1 MKAVIQRVSEASVTV
16 EGHVIGACRRGLL
29 VLLGVGK
36 GDTEADADLLA
47 AKIAK
52 MRIFSDDNGK
62 MNLALADVGGE
73 LLVISNFTLL
83 ADCRHGNRPDYF
95 AAETPPRAKE
105 LYEYFT
111 ERVKTLSGCPT
122 ATGEFGADMDVALH
136 NDGPVTVLLDSA
148 VLARKREP

>member
-1 MKAVIQRVSEASVTV
+1 MKAVIQRVANASVSV
-16 EGHVIGACRRGLL
+16 GGEVIGACRRGFL

-36 GDTEADADLLA
+36 GDSEEDAELLA

-52 MRIFSDDNGK
+52 MRIFSDENGK

-95 AAETPPRAKE
+95 GAEAPTRAKE

-111 ERVKTLSGCPT
+111 AKVRELSGCPT
-122 ATGEFGADMDVALH
+122 ATGEFGADMDVSLH
-136 NDGPVTVLLDSA
+136 NDGPVTILLDSA
-148 VLARKREP
+148 VLKKKKES